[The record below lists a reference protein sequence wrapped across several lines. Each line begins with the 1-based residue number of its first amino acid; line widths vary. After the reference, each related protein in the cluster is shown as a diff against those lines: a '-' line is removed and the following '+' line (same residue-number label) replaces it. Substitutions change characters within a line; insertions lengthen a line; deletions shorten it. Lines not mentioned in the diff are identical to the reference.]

1 MSQRKK
7 GKMVSAGQAG
17 EVAPAGGAGAVS
29 PATAI
34 AVPDSEVRAVAKRRS
49 FTAAYKLAVLAE
61 ADRASGAGEIGAL
74 LRRESLYS
82 SHLTSWRR
90 ERDAGALEALGRRRG
105 RKAKMTPEARRVAA
119 LQAKNARLERELAQ
133 ARLIVEVQKKLCT
146 LLGIPA
152 AASEPTGS
160 ES

>member
-7 GKMVSAGQAG
+7 GKMDSARQAG
-17 EVAPAGGAGAVS
+17 EVAPAGGAGATS
-29 PATAI
+29 PAVAI
-34 AVPDSEVRAVAKRRS
+34 ATPDPEVRAVARRRS
-49 FTAAYKLAVLAE
+49 FPAAYKLSVLAE
-61 ADRASGAGEIGAL
+61 AERASGAGEIGAL

-105 RKAKMTPEARRVAA
+105 RKAKMTPEGRRVMA
-119 LQAKNARLERELAQ
+119 LEVKNARLERELAQ

-152 AASEPTGS
+152 AASEATGS

>member
-7 GKMVSAGQAG
+7 GKMDSARQAG
-17 EVAPAGGAGAVS
+17 EVVPAGGAGAAS
-29 PATAI
+29 PAAAI
-34 AVPDSEVRAVAKRRS
+34 AAPDPEVRAVARRRS
-49 FTAAYKLAVLAE
+49 FPAAYKLSVLAE
-61 ADRASGAGEIGAL
+61 AERASGAGEIGAL

-105 RKAKMTPEARRVAA
+105 RKAKMTPEARRVMA
-119 LQAKNARLERELAQ
+119 LEVKNARLERELTQ

-152 AASEPTGS
+152 AASEATGS